1 MSNEFVKIYHNA
13 VSDTFCDKLIQQ
25 YEDNPQQYYHQDRK
39 NEARN
44 WKMSFSQ
51 IHLQEHGIWKNDVA
65 HLMDTYKT
73 YLKQYREDCNI
84 TENMWPLN
92 HTYETIRMKRYLPN
106 DKDMFGSHVDVTDY
120 NTARRFLVFFLYLDN
135 NEAGQTTF
143 ERTGFSA
150 SCKKGSLLMFP
161 PFWTHPH
168 AGEKPINKPKFI
180 VGSYLRYD

>member
-13 VSDTFCDKLIQQ
+13 VPDVFCDKLIKQ

-65 HLMDTYKT
+65 QLMDTYKT

-84 TENMWPLN
+84 TDNMWPLN
-92 HTYETIRMKRYLPN
+92 HTFETIRMKRYLPN

-135 NEAGQTTF
+135 NEAGKKILKEQ
-143 ERTGFSA
+143 A
-150 SCKKGSLLMFP
+150 LVHLAKKVLYSCF
-161 PFWTHPH
+161 HPH
-168 AGEKPINKPKFI
+168 GNILMLVKNQ
-180 VGSYLRYD
+180 